1 LEKKQA
7 LINSAIKLFARN
19 GFDATS
25 TASIGIHAGVTE
37 PLIHYHFKNKDGL
50 FTYILDTIFSE
61 YFSRFD
67 ALPIDTDTEFEKL
80 ANLINFHFQFADD
93 LPDETHIIVR
103 ACPAK
108 LQDAAHTCTQYVSD
122 QRKRLSEYVSTCLE
136 TPSQVRDFRGAMQG
150 RADKGIIITTGRFTR
165 DAKAEACRDGVTP
178 IEIVDGSKLVEMFEL
193 HELGLNSIT
202 TYDIDHGFFDEFR
215 D

>member
-1 LEKKQA
+1 VWHKFSHHHLGWRLLEKKQA

-50 FTYILDTIFSE
+50 FTYILDSIFSE

-80 ANLINFHFQFADD
+80 DNLIKFQFQFADD
-93 LPDETHIIVR
+93 FPDETHIIVR
-103 ACPAK
+103 GCPAK
-108 LQDAAHTCTQYVSD
+108 LQDAAHTCAQYVSD
-122 QRKRLSEYVSTCLE
+122 QRKRLNTYVSTCLKSGINSGE
-136 TPSQVRDFRGAMQG
+136 FKQVSIKATTELILSMVTGLTLRKRFRLAEIDGLIDATVDFCRSSL
-150 RADKGIIITTGRFTR
+150 IN
-165 DAKAEACRDGVTP
+165 KA
-178 IEIVDGSKLVEMFEL
+178 
-193 HELGLNSIT
+193 
-202 TYDIDHGFFDEFR
+202 
-215 D
+215 

>member
-1 LEKKQA
+1 MWHKFSHHHLGRRLLEKKQA

-67 ALPIDTDTEFEKL
+67 ALPTNTDTEFEKL
-80 ANLINFHFQFADD
+80 DNLISFHFQFADD

-108 LQDAAHTCTQYVSD
+108 LQDAAHICTQYVSD
-122 QRKRLSEYVSTCLE
+122 QRKRLNTYVSTCLK
-136 TPSQVRDFRGAMQG
+136 S
-150 RADKGIIITTGRFTR
+150 GIKSGEFKTVPVVATTGTLLAMINGLMRR
-165 DAKAEACRDGVTP
+165 E
-178 IEIVDGSKLVEMFEL
+178 S
-193 HELGLNSIT
+193 LGLNE
-202 TYDIDHGFFDEFR
+202 IDGLMEATVEFCR
-215 D
+215 RSLVQ

>member
-1 LEKKQA
+1 MEKKQA

-25 TASIGIHAGVTE
+25 TASIGVRAGVTE
-37 PLIHYHFKNKDGL
+37 PLIHYHFKSKDGL
-50 FTYILDTIFSE
+50 FAHILDTIFTE

-67 ALPIDTDTEFEKL
+67 ALPTDTDTEFEKL
-80 ANLINFHFQFADD
+80 DNLIRFHFQFADD

-122 QRKRLSEYVSTCLE
+122 QRKRLSKYVSTCLE
-136 TPSQVRDFRGAMQG
+136 SGIKSGEFKTVQVVATTTVLLAMINGLMMRISLQLDQIDG
-150 RADKGIIITTGRFTR
+150 LM
-165 DAKAEACRDGVTP
+165 DATVEFCRR
-178 IEIVDGSKLVEMFEL
+178 S
-193 HELGLNSIT
+193 LN
-202 TYDIDHGFFDEFR
+202 
-215 D
+215 